1 MKVREKARYLI
12 DSGIKKRGGEPVFTD
27 SAEECP
33 MFIDRG
39 RRGVVQR

>member
-1 MKVREKARYLI
+1 MKIREEARYLI
-12 DSGIKKRGGEPVFTD
+12 DSGIKKRVGEAVFTD

-33 MFIDRG
+33 MLIDRG